1 MGLRVR
7 PLSGTGKLRLFRIA
21 NKLPTR
27 SRDHCGYMSGHLTA
41 DEWRRINEFADT
53 PKHRRR
59 PEQLL
64 PEGVLPDEELSE
76 N

>member
-1 MGLRVR
+1 
-7 PLSGTGKLRLFRIA
+7 
-21 NKLPTR
+21 
-27 SRDHCGYMSGHLTA
+27 MSGHLTA

-64 PEGVLPDEELSE
+64 PERGLPDEESADGVE
-76 N
+76 R

>member
-1 MGLRVR
+1 
-7 PLSGTGKLRLFRIA
+7 
-21 NKLPTR
+21 
-27 SRDHCGYMSGHLTA
+27 MSGHLTS
-41 DEWRRINEFADT
+41 DEWRRITEFAHT

-64 PEGVLPDEELSE
+64 PELPDEDANDSTPAD